1 MWSVRICLEII
12 PFASDHSRRS
22 PYHRKQEKL
31 ENMKKLALAAFVVA
45 TGISAP
51 CFAQNYF
58 VDVGGGQGKAS
69 GEGVE
74 SGRKSVWA
82 ARIGARLSPNFAVDA
97 GYEDLGKY
105 DETPAGIGVSGSKV
119 KASSWGVSLLAIAP
133 LQQFDIYGRVGYA
146 RTKTSADITIP
157 GEGTFGASDNRNE
170 AFYGVG
176 GRYNWAN
183 FGVFVEWNKHDK
195 ADVNY
200 WLLGVQARF

>member
-1 MWSVRICLEII
+1 
-12 PFASDHSRRS
+12 
-22 PYHRKQEKL
+22 
-31 ENMKKLALAAFVVA
+31 MKKLALTAVVVA
-45 TGISAP
+45 TGLSAP

-69 GEGVE
+69 GDIE

-82 ARIGARLSPNFAVDA
+82 ARLGARLSPNFAVDA

-105 DETPAGIGVSGSKV
+105 NVTPSAIGVSGGSV
-119 KASSWGVSLLAIAP
+119 KASSWGVSLVAIAP
-133 LQQFDIYGRVGYA
+133 LQQFDVYGRVGYA
-146 RTKTSADITIP
+146 RTESKATFSIP
-157 GEGTFGASDNRNE
+157 GEGSASTSERQNE

-195 ADVNY
+195 VDINY
-200 WLLGVQARF
+200 VLLGVQARF

>member
-1 MWSVRICLEII
+1 
-12 PFASDHSRRS
+12 
-22 PYHRKQEKL
+22 
-31 ENMKKLALAAFVVA
+31 MKNLALAAFVVA
-45 TGISAP
+45 TGLSAP

-69 GEGVE
+69 GDVE

-82 ARIGARLSPNFAVDA
+82 ARLGARLSPNFAVDA

-105 DETPAGIGVSGSKV
+105 NVTPSGIGVSGGTV
-119 KASSWGVSLLAIAP
+119 KASAWGVSLVAIAP
-133 LQQFDIYGRVGYA
+133 LQQFDVYGRVGYA
-146 RTKTSADITIP
+146 RTESKANFSVP
-157 GEGTFGASDNRNE
+157 GEGTFGSKDRQNE

-183 FGVFVEWNKHDK
+183 FGFFVEWNKHDK
-195 ADVNY
+195 VDINY